1 METKINY
8 ESRFYK
14 NKYPATDEL
23 VMVTVSEISEIGA
36 TVKLL
41 EYNNIEALITAKEA
55 SKMQGNYPVSK
66 ALKKGKQDVCLV
78 LRVDEEKGYIDLSKK
93 KVLNKDLKM
102 AEERY
107 EKSKSLYTIM
117 RSLSEKFKVDVEFW
131 YKSLVW
137 PISDIYPKEHPLDVF
152 KRAYD
157 NFDTVFEK
165 VQIEPKYREKIHEEI
180 KTRLKPQEIKVRT
193 IFELTFS
200 GYDGIE
206 RLKKALRA
214 GEAVSNPEMQVKFYL
229 KAPPYFEG
237 VTIAYDEAK
246 AVALLNEALEKVK
259 GSISEAP
266 SGKFEITEKPGAI
279 GGKGNQNLADVLN
292 VMEEEKDDFES
303 EEEDN
308 DAGIDL
314 GD

>member
-1 METKINY
+1 
-8 ESRFYK
+8 
-14 NKYPATDEL
+14 
-23 VMVTVSEISEIGA
+23 MVTVSEISEIGA
-36 TVKLL
+36 TVRLL

-55 SKMQGNYPVSK
+55 SRIQGNYPVSK
-66 ALKKGKQDVCLV
+66 ALKKGKQEVCLV

-93 KVLNKDLKM
+93 KVLNKDLKL

-131 YKSLVW
+131 YKTIVW
-137 PISDIYPKEHPLDVF
+137 PLEDIYPKEHALDVF
-152 KRAYD
+152 RRAYE
-157 NFDTVFEK
+157 NFDAVFEK
-165 VQIEPKYREKIHEEI
+165 VAIDPKYKEKIHEEI
-180 KTRLKPQEIKVRT
+180 KSRLKPQEIKVRT
-193 IFELTFS
+193 IFELSFN

-214 GEAVSNPEMQVKFYL
+214 GEAVSNPDMQVKFYL

-237 VTIAYDEAK
+237 VTIAYDEGK
-246 AVALLNEALEKVK
+246 AIALLNEALEKVK
-259 GSISEAP
+259 ESISEAP
-266 SGKFEITEKPGAI
+266 SGRFEITEKPGAL
-279 GGKGNQNLADVLN
+279 GGKGNANLADLLKT
-292 VMEEEKDDFES
+292 EEETKEWDSS

-308 DAGIDL
+308 DEGINL